1 MEDFNQFYYT
11 GSYPIRNQSR
21 TGNPA
26 PLPSMVFGEYL
37 GNNNTNTTP
46 MPAASNSLTLN
57 DVFTQNQQLQNQ
69 VNSLNNTVVNMQNL
83 ITTTYRTVGNIENI
97 LHQNRYFT
105 PHRNINRYTPYRRDN
120 THEVYLERLN
130 RLLNPTRPGY
140 TFGGPRRNPFSD
152 RNVPEEAQPN
162 GPAPMPRPP
171 EATRAPTPIPE
182 QNEQDTRTNRI
193 EALIFRSL
201 VESLNNQLPVNT
213 QVYPNIL
220 EVSYSTENVSN
231 DIVNLIRNLND
242 GETPENII
250 TTHATISNNTEV
262 IVNDPNTVV
271 EPSESGTMDNICV
284 ICQEE
289 ITGPCILRKITK
301 CGHKFH
307 LECLDRWLENKIT
320 CPSCRAD
327 IRLNINESD
336 TDSNQNPPL
345 NANTSNN
352 ANVESNADTTN
363 ANSDSSE
370 EI

>member
-1 MEDFNQFYYT
+1 MEDFNQFYYS
-11 GSYPIRNQSR
+11 GSYPTRNQSR

-37 GNNNTNTTP
+37 GNNTTNTNP
-46 MPAASNSLTLN
+46 MPAAGNSLTLN

-69 VNSLNNTVVNMQNL
+69 VNNLNNTVANMQNL
-83 ITTTYRTVGNIENI
+83 VTTTYRTVGNIENI

-105 PHRNINRYTPYRRDN
+105 PHRNANRYSPYSRNN

-140 TFGGPRRNPFSD
+140 TFGAPRRNPFNN
-152 RNVPEEAQPN
+152 RNIPDEAQPN
-162 GPAPMPRPP
+162 INPIPQPP
-171 EATRAPTPIPE
+171 PTDTPRAPAPIPE
-182 QNEQDTRTNRI
+182 QNEQDTRANRI

-262 IVNDPNTVV
+262 VVNDPDAVV

-307 LECLDRWLENKIT
+307 LECLDKWLENKIT

-327 IRLNINESD
+327 IRLNIDEPD
-336 TDSNQNPPL
+336 TNQNLPQSDLVNIPNNVASNTNNNL
-345 NANTSNN
+345 N
-352 ANVESNADTTN
+352 
-363 ANSDSSE
+363 E